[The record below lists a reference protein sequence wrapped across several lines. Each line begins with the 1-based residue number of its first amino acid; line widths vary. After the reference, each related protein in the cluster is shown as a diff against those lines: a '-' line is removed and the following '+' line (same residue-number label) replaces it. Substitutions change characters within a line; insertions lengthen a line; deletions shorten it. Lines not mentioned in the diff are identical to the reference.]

1 MNKEQ
6 LFQNIKTYI
15 QEHLLVEE
23 EKLFSVHLPSFSRPK
38 MNAYGAASFFKAEK
52 AYEEEEEAECS
63 EADEEED
70 TYDYLSLNAPSGI
83 EDTAEIP
90 PFLREKLKDLDLSFS
105 ESLLHLIDEK
115 GLDDV
120 SVYQRAGIDRRHFSK
135 IRSDKDYRPSKE
147 TVLAFCFALKLDKEE
162 SLELLKKAGYALS
175 QSSKFDV
182 IVQYFLEEKIYDIDL
197 VDEALLYFDQKTL
210 RRY

>member
-70 TYDYLSLNAPSGI
+70 TYDYLSFNAPSGQ
-83 EDTAEIP
+83 T
-90 PFLREKLKDLDLSFS
+90 
-105 ESLLHLIDEK
+105 
-115 GLDDV
+115 
-120 SVYQRAGIDRRHFSK
+120 
-135 IRSDKDYRPSKE
+135 
-147 TVLAFCFALKLDKEE
+147 
-162 SLELLKKAGYALS
+162 
-175 QSSKFDV
+175 
-182 IVQYFLEEKIYDIDL
+182 
-197 VDEALLYFDQKTL
+197 LYPG
-210 RRY
+210 RG